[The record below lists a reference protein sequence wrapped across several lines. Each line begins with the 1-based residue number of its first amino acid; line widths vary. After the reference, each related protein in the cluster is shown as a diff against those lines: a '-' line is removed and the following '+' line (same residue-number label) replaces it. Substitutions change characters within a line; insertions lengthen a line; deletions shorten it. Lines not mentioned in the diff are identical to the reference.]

1 MKSKTIIL
9 FFLFAAC
16 IGCSQQVPLLS
27 GLDQKDANQIM
38 VLLHKNGIQT
48 KRTVV
53 EKQQEMTWSISVSS
67 RDEDRARELLVSNHL
82 PREKQLGLKGICKE
96 AGLIP
101 TPKTEKCRELLALKG
116 EIINSLESIPGV
128 VNADVVLNIP
138 DKEDFPD
145 ENTPPNRP
153 TASVTVEVSKFGDGE
168 GRLTD
173 AKIQRFV
180 ANAVA
185 GMDERDV
192 SVIISL
198 AEGFKETMAP
208 GTVVESGDDGEDPLM
223 EGLDEEGTAEQSL
236 EGMTG
241 EWTPMVSVGG
251 LKMEKRSAV
260 KFKVLASLF
269 LFVFAL
275 LSGALIFILVR
286 QARLRQGSTALAP
299 VGENAVL
306 AEKMDVDEVVAQ
318 AAKAPTGRRPRA
330 V

>member
-1 MKSKTIIL
+1 MRATELLPI
-9 FFLFAAC
+9 FLLIAL

-53 EKQQEMTWSISVSS
+53 EKQQEMTWSISVSG
-67 RDEDRARELLVSNHL
+67 RDEDHARELLVANHL
-82 PREKQLGLKGICKE
+82 PREKELGLKGVCKE

-138 DKEDFPD
+138 EKEDFPSED
-145 ENTPPNRP
+145 TPPPRP

-168 GRLTD
+168 ARLTD

-180 ANAVA
+180 ANSVS

-198 AEGFKETMAP
+198 AEGFKETLP
-208 GTVVESGDDGEDPLM
+208 QGSVGEPEEDGES
-223 EGLDEEGTAEQSL
+223 LDEEVSDEA
-236 EGMTG
+236 
-241 EWTPMVSVGG
+241 WMVSVGG
-251 LKMEKRSAV
+251 LKMEKRSAT

-275 LSGALIFILVR
+275 LSGGLIFILIR
-286 QARLRQGSTALAP
+286 QARFREKSTALAP
-299 VGENAVL
+299 VGDNAAL
-306 AEKMDVDEVVAQ
+306 AERVDVDEVVQ
-318 AAKAPTGRRPRA
+318 AAKSAPSAPGRRPRA